1 MFQLKS
7 EKELLAAFRTRDRKH
22 VEPPP
27 GLQYPLF
34 VRNYLSWVDPTGVRA
49 FIVFAGPDESHPTG
63 IAFRR
68 DQTGEGGG
76 SGLCEWCHSSG
87 SSDEIGLLTTDVS
100 GHKRVG
106 VYLCRD
112 LRCEAKIQDAADRSG
127 RNPIPPTRE
136 ALLRMSRFAENAL
149 GIKQTNR

>member
-7 EKELLAAFRTRDRKH
+7 EAELLAAFRTRDRKH

-34 VRNYLSWVDPTGVRA
+34 VRNYFAWVEPAGVRA
-49 FIVFAGPDESHPTG
+49 FIVFAAPDHTIPTG

-68 DQTGEGGG
+68 DQSGEGGS
-76 SGLCEWCHSSG
+76 SGMCEWCHAYG
-87 SSDEIGLLTTDVS
+87 TSDEVGLLTADVS
-100 GHKRVG
+100 AHKRVG

-112 LRCEAKIQDAADRSG
+112 LRCEAKIEDAADRSG
-127 RNPIPPTRE
+127 RNPLPPTRQ
-136 ALLRMSRFAENAL
+136 ALVRMGRFAEKAL
-149 GIKQTNR
+149 GITQTNR